1 MKLARLAVAGL
12 GAGALAGFGAGLL
25 RGRPL
30 GFVADV
36 AGEPA
41 TDPPVAPR
49 THVDLHVEP
58 PTLADADREYQER

>member
-1 MKLARLAVAGL
+1 MKLVRLAVAGL

-25 RGRPL
+25 RSRPF

-49 THVDLHVEP
+49 THVDLHVDP
-58 PTLADADREYQER
+58 ADLADADRGSRER